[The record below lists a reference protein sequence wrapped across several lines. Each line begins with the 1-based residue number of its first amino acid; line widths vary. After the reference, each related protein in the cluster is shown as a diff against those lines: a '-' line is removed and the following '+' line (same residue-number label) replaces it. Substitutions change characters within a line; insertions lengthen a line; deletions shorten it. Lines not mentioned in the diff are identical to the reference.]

1 MCSIVGGV
9 IDRGFPKEHYD
20 NLLEI
25 VRTALT
31 RKGYDGFSLTVI
43 QKDKPTFRCKN
54 RDVKDILNVFEEVTK
69 SIKARTTTPTVFL
82 LFGRATPET
91 EAQAEDL
98 SMIQPFAYR
107 ATSNNDVVTAHHGLD
122 ANYDELKANYDL
134 ELNTSI
140 DSEVMPYFV
149 DALFNEAK
157 ENGWG
162 RAETQERF
170 GQIVEGS
177 HVLLFLKNNNLGWV
191 NNYLGLWGV
200 SFTGDFTH
208 DGDNK
213 NFVVYNTD
221 LSKQFNTQFELPLY
235 QAGWL
240 GGIS

>member
-1 MCSIVGGV
+1 MCSIVGGI

-20 NLLEI
+20 NLLQI
-25 VRTALT
+25 VETALT
-31 RKGYDGFSLTVI
+31 RKGYDGFSLNVI
-43 QKDKPTFRCKN
+43 QNSKLEIFRD
-54 RDVKDILNVFEEVTK
+54 RDVEAVLAKFKESTS
-69 SIKARTTTPTVFL
+69 SIMARTTTPTLFL

-91 EAQAEDL
+91 EEQASDL
-98 SMIQPFAYR
+98 GMIQPFVH
-107 ATSNNDVVTAHHGLD
+107 NDVITAHHGLV

-134 ELNTSI
+134 GLETSI

-149 DALFNEAK
+149 NALFEEAK
-157 ENGWG
+157 ANGWG

-177 HVLLFLKNNNLGWV
+177 HVLLFLKNNNLGWI

-200 SFTGDFTH
+200 SFTGNFSY
-208 DGDNK
+208 DGENT

>member
-9 IDRGFPKEHYD
+9 ISTGMPKEHYE
-20 NLLEI
+20 NLLQI
-25 VRTALT
+25 VETALT

-43 QKDKPTFRCKN
+43 QKDRPPFSCKN
-54 RDVKDILNVFEEVTK
+54 RDAKDILDVFKESTK
-69 SIKARTTTPTVFL
+69 SILARTTTPTLFL

-98 SMIQPFAYR
+98 SMIQPFIHE
-107 ATSNNDVVTAHHGLD
+107 DVVTAHHGLV
-122 ANYDELKANYDL
+122 ANYDELKKNYDL
-134 ELNTSI
+134 ELNTTI

-149 DALFNEAK
+149 NALFNEAK
-157 ENGWG
+157 ENNWG

-177 HVLLFLKNNNLGWV
+177 HVLLFIKNNNLGWI

-200 SFTGDFTH
+200 SFTGNFSR
-208 DGDNK
+208 DGDNT

-235 QAGWL
+235 EAGWL
-240 GGIS
+240 GGI